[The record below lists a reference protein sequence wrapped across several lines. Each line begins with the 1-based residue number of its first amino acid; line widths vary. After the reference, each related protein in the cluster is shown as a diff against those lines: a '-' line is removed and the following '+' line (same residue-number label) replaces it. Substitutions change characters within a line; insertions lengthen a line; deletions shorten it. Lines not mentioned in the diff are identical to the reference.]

1 VAEVRAGPDAKR
13 RSPRVVSVLFDIDGT
28 LISTGGASDRAWK
41 RAFKEL
47 QGVDVDVPAVT
58 GKGVPDPE
66 VGRVVFEAALGR
78 EPTQEEADAL
88 MRRRLDHL
96 GEEVEN
102 SPGFEVHD
110 GVVEL
115 LEKLIDDGLLL
126 GLTTGNVEEA
136 AHIKL
141 QRANLN
147 RFFAFGGYGSDSPDR
162 TELTKKALERAE
174 LVSGDSL
181 DLARCFS
188 CGDTPRDVEAG
199 HGAGIRVVGV
209 ATGEFTVEQLKEAG
223 ADAAV
228 SSLREG
234 LPLL

>member
-1 VAEVRAGPDAKR
+1 MNTQA
-13 RSPRVVSVLFDIDGT
+13 VLFDIDGT

-47 QGVDVDVPAVT
+47 HDVDVDVPAVT

-66 VGRVVFEAALGR
+66 VGRVVFRNALGR
-78 EPTQEEADAL
+78 DPTEEEAAAV

-96 GEEVEN
+96 SEEVES
-102 SPGFEVHD
+102 SPGFVVHD
-110 GVVEL
+110 GVVDL
-115 LEKLIDDGLLL
+115 LERLIDDGVLL

-141 QRANLN
+141 ARANLN
-147 RFFAFGGYGSDSPDR
+147 RFFSFGGYGSDSPDR
-162 TELTKKALERAE
+162 TALTKKALERGN
-174 LVSGDSL
+174 LVSGDVL

-199 HGAGIRVVGV
+199 HGAGLRVVGV
-209 ATGEFTVEQLKEAG
+209 ATGEFTVEQLLEAG
-223 ADAAV
+223 ADAAIA
-228 SSLREG
+228 SFSEG
-234 LPLL
+234 LPFL

>member
-1 VAEVRAGPDAKR
+1 MSNRKTEA
-13 RSPRVVSVLFDIDGT
+13 VLFDIDGT

-47 QGVDVDVPAVT
+47 HDVDVDVPAVT

-66 VGRVVFEAALGR
+66 VGRVVFKSAIGR
-78 EPTQEEADAL
+78 EPTDEEAETL

-96 GEEVEN
+96 PEEVEA
-102 SPGFEVHD
+102 SPGFVVKD
-110 GVVEL
+110 GVVVL
-115 LEKLIDDGLLL
+115 LDRLIDAGVIL

-141 QRANLN
+141 SRANLN
-147 RFFAFGGYGSDSPDR
+147 RFFSFGGYGSDSPDR
-162 TELTKKALERAE
+162 TELTKKALERGS
-174 LVSGDSL
+174 LVSGRSL
-181 DLARCFS
+181 NLARCFS

-199 HGAGIRVVGV
+199 HGAGVRVVGV
-209 ATGEFTVEQLKEAG
+209 ATGEYTVEELLEAG

-228 SSLREG
+228 ASLREG

>member
-1 VAEVRAGPDAKR
+1 ME
-13 RSPRVVSVLFDIDGT
+13 
-28 LISTGGASDRAWK
+28 
-41 RAFKEL
+41 
-47 QGVDVDVPAVT
+47 VDVPAVT

-66 VGRVVFEAALGR
+66 VGRVVFEKAIGR
-78 EPTQEEADAL
+78 EPTEEEAEAL

-96 GEEVEN
+96 PEEVES
-102 SPGFEVHD
+102 SPGFVVKD

-115 LEKLIDDGLLL
+115 LERLIEEGIML

-141 QRANLN
+141 ARPNLN
-147 RFFAFGGYGSDSPDR
+147 RYFAFGGYGSDSADR
-162 TELTKKALERAE
+162 TELTRMALERGE
-174 LVSGDSL
+174 FVSGHTL
-181 DLARCFS
+181 DRDRTFA

-209 ATGEFTVEQLKEAG
+209 ATGEYTAEELIEAG
-223 ADAAV
+223 ADAAIH
-228 SSLREG
+228 SLVEG

>member
-1 VAEVRAGPDAKR
+1 MAGWGTRA
-13 RSPRVVSVLFDIDGT
+13 VLFDIDGT

-41 RAFKEL
+41 RAFEEL

-66 VGRVVFEAALGR
+66 VGRVVFEKAIGR
-78 EPTQEEADAL
+78 EPTEEEAEAL

-96 GEEVEN
+96 PEEVES
-102 SPGFEVHD
+102 SPGFVVKD

-115 LEKLIDDGLLL
+115 LDRLIQDGIML

-136 AHIKL
+136 AHVKL
-141 QRANLN
+141 ARPNLN
-147 RFFAFGGYGSDSPDR
+147 RYFAFGGYGSDSPDR
-162 TELTKKALERAE
+162 TKLTRKALERADF
-174 LVSGDSL
+174 VSGHTLDRDSSF
-181 DLARCFS
+181 A
-188 CGDTPRDVEAG
+188 CGDTPRDVDAG

-209 ATGEFTVEQLKEAG
+209 ATGEYTAEELIEAG
-223 ADAAV
+223 ANAAIQ
-228 SSLREG
+228 SLVEG